1 MKFLPNLFKK
11 KQSACEPE
19 TAVEMVPS
27 PKPELK
33 RTEAVYLTSS
43 ITFGMRRGE
52 DCSVCFVDENRGVR
66 KVIVDSFGVIQ
77 NFPGILKEDFWV
89 KEVAPNFLKEQVR
102 FRSEFEKRENGWI
115 FLWQMQ
121 PDGMYWA
128 DDGGFGADNDL
139 EVVLYTYLDLN
150 GDFTGP
156 FRIYKLDSRG
166 YAMDRFLGC
175 HASSQKS
182 AMEAISSA
190 DPPAYYPHDIFPQL
204 SGGWTNYIVEAFFH
218 LQNRQE
224 TLEYW
229 DHPILSHDMKE
240 LAQAMLDSGKTLH
253 QMMGRDSY
261 RVHASM
267 TLFWL
272 VTNEPIFKAVLD
284 KFYGGELDDYTLR
297 KLSE

>member
-1 MKFLPNLFKK
+1 MKFLSNLFKK

-19 TAVEMVPS
+19 PAVKTVPS
-27 PKPELK
+27 PK

-52 DCSVCFVDENRGVR
+52 NCSVCFMDENRGIR

-77 NFPGILKEDFWV
+77 NFPGIVKEDFWV
-89 KEVAPNFLKEQVR
+89 KEVTPNFLKEQIR

-115 FLWQMQ
+115 FLWQVQ

-150 GDFTGP
+150 GDFAGP
-156 FRIYKLDSRG
+156 FRIYKVGSRG

-182 AMEAISSA
+182 ALEAISSA
-190 DPPAYYPHDIFPQL
+190 EPPGYYPHDIFPQL
-204 SGGWTNYIVEAFFH
+204 SGSWINYIGEAFYH
-218 LQNRQE
+218 LQDRQE
-224 TLEYW
+224 TLAYW
-229 DHPILSHDMKE
+229 NNPILSHDIME
-240 LAQAMLDSGKTLH
+240 LAQVMLDSGKALH

-261 RVHASM
+261 RAHASM

-272 VTNEPIFKAVLD
+272 VTEEPVFKQMLD
-284 KFYGGELDDYTLR
+284 KFFEGKLHEPTVNRLNKGE
-297 KLSE
+297 

>member
-1 MKFLPNLFKK
+1 MKFLSKLFKK
-11 KQSACEPE
+11 NQPKSEPE
-19 TAVEMVPS
+19 PAVETVP
-27 PKPELK
+27 PQKPEPK
-33 RTEAVYLTSS
+33 RTESVYLTSS
-43 ITFGMRRGE
+43 VTFGMRRGE
-52 DCSVCFVDENRGVR
+52 DCSICFVDENRGVR
-66 KVIVDSFGVIQ
+66 KVIVDSSGVIQ
-77 NFPGILKEDFWV
+77 NFPGIVKEDFWV

-128 DDGGFGADNDL
+128 DDSGFGADNDL

-156 FRIYKLDSRG
+156 FRIYKMDSRG
-166 YAMDRFLGC
+166 YSMDRFLEC

-182 AMEAISSA
+182 ALEAISSA
-190 DPPAYYPHDIFPQL
+190 ESPGYYPHDIFPQL
-204 SGGWTNYIVEAFFH
+204 LGGWTNYINEAFYH

-229 DHPILSHDMKE
+229 NHPTLSRDMKE
-240 LAQAMLDSGKTLH
+240 LIRVMLASEKSLD
-253 QMMGRDSY
+253 QMMGSDSY
-261 RVHASM
+261 RAHASM

-272 VTNEPIFKAVLD
+272 VTEDPIFKQMLD
-284 KFYGGELDDYTLR
+284 KFYDG
-297 KLSE
+297 KLHAPTVKKLL